1 MRGLSDS
8 LAPLRLREFRLLFT
22 GQLISSVGDAL
33 IPVALTFAV
42 LDLTGSASALGL
54 VFAAFMGSRV
64 VFIVAGGVWS
74 DRLPRQLVMIG
85 ADLLRLAVQA
95 LVAVAFFLDA
105 ARVWHL
111 VVASAVAGAATAFF
125 GPAST
130 GLVKQLVPP
139 ERLQEANALTG
150 LSQSAVYVFGPA
162 LSGLLVATLDFGVVF
177 AIDAAT
183 YLASVLF
190 LVAMRMPT
198 VIALAVG
205 RSFLGDVRRGLG
217 EIRSRRWLWSSFI
230 AFSVSNVTIAT
241 YFVLGPVVVSEELG
255 GARDWG
261 LMLTGGA
268 IGGLV
273 GGAVALRWKPRRPLV
288 PGFALMVFVS
298 LQLLALVPPFPLPA
312 LMVASL
318 AAVAAIAIGNAFW
331 DTMLQQ
337 HIPADAISRVS
348 SLDWAISLVFMP
360 LGYLLAGPLAD
371 AVGVTAALLIAAG
384 AGLAANIGLLLV
396 PDIRRLERVDDALD
410 ERREPASPPVAAAPE
425 TAQPLPFPRRSQ

>member
-1 MRGLSDS
+1 
-8 LAPLRLREFRLLFT
+8 
-22 GQLISSVGDAL
+22 
-33 IPVALTFAV
+33 
-42 LDLTGSASALGL
+42 
-54 VFAAFMGSRV
+54 
-64 VFIVAGGVWS
+64 
-74 DRLPRQLVMIG
+74 
-85 ADLLRLAVQA
+85 
-95 LVAVAFFLDA
+95 
-105 ARVWHL
+105 
-111 VVASAVAGAATAFF
+111 
-125 GPAST
+125 
-130 GLVKQLVPP
+130 
-139 ERLQEANALTG
+139 
-150 LSQSAVYVFGPA
+150 
-162 LSGLLVATLDFGVVF
+162 
-177 AIDAAT
+177 
-183 YLASVLF
+183 
-190 LVAMRMPT
+190 MRMPT

-241 YFVLGPVVVSEELG
+241 YFVLGPVVVSDELG

-410 ERREPASPPVAAAPE
+410 ERREPASTPVAAAPE

>member
-1 MRGLSDS
+1 VRGLADS

-22 GQLISSVGDAL
+22 GQLISAVGDAL

-42 LDLTGSASALGL
+42 LDLTGSASDLGL

-64 VFIVAGGVWS
+64 VFIVVGGVWS
-74 DRLPRQLVMIG
+74 DRLPRQLVMIA
-85 ADLLRLAVQA
+85 ADLVRLAVQA
-95 LVAVAFFLDA
+95 IVAVTFFLDA
-105 ARVWHL
+105 ARVWQL

-130 GLVKQLVPP
+130 GLVKQLVPA

-150 LSQSAVYVFGPA
+150 LSQSAIYVFGPA
-162 LSGLLVATLDFGVVF
+162 LSGVLVATLDFGVVF

-190 LVAMRMPT
+190 LVAMRMPA
-198 VIALAVG
+198 VIALAQE
-205 RSFLGDVRRGLG
+205 RSFLGDVRRGLR
-217 EIRSRRWLWSSFI
+217 EIGSRRWLWASFVT
-230 AFSVSNVTIAT
+230 FSISNVTIAT
-241 YFVLGPVVVSEELG
+241 YFVLGPLVVAEELG

-288 PGFALMVFVS
+288 PGFAVMAFVS
-298 LQLLALVPPFPLPA
+298 LQLLALVPPLPLPA
-312 LMVASL
+312 LMLASL

-337 HIPADAISRVS
+337 HIPAAAISRVS

-360 LGYLLAGPLAD
+360 LGYLLAGPLAE
-371 AVGVTAALLIAAG
+371 AVGVTTALLLAAG
-384 AGLAANIGLLLV
+384 AGLAANVGILLV
-396 PDIRRLERVDDALD
+396 PDIRRLERVEGDGTAGV
-410 ERREPASPPVAAAPE
+410 EPAVAPVAAAP
-425 TAQPLPFPRRSQ
+425 